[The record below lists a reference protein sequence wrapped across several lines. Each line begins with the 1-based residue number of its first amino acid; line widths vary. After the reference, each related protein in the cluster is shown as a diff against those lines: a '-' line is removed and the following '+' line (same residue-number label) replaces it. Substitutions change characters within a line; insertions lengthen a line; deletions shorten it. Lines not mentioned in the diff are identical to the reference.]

1 MDNGIGFQSVWTV
14 VKKYW
19 WVITITIII
28 GGGFGFL
35 TAKTSVSYESV
46 AKVYVDKGFVE
57 DKNGNGLNDGDNDR
71 FWQSINAVART
82 NKFKQ
87 QMLDKV
93 DSFNGEQLTIDSN
106 NGTNVI
112 AVKYASD
119 DVTNNVKVV
128 NQATK
133 LIKKDFLKLN
143 TKNTKMTVIDKA
155 TKKTSQTINFSNKKT
170 NVVMGVI
177 YGLIVGFIVS
187 ALHFILTR
195 KK

>member
-1 MDNGIGFQSVWTV
+1 
-14 VKKYW
+14 
-19 WVITITIII
+19 
-28 GGGFGFL
+28 
-35 TAKTSVSYESV
+35 
-46 AKVYVDKGFVE
+46 VE

-195 KK
+195 KR